1 MYGVN
6 DQNNCNDL
14 KNNSK
19 PSQEDYE
26 GRKRAIDFG
35 LGRGYSGSQV
45 EKEERKKHKICFKEK
60 TKNRWRKS
68 FFAPFSCDKYLLQA
82 ARHMAGIMQANFSGG
97 PGK

>member
-6 DQNNCNDL
+6 DENNCNEFK
-14 KNNSK
+14 KNWK

-45 EKEERKKHKICFKEK
+45 EKDERKKRKIWFKEE
-60 TKNRWRKS
+60 TKKKHYS
-68 FFAPFSCDKYLLQA
+68 
-82 ARHMAGIMQANFSGG
+82 
-97 PGK
+97 

>member
-1 MYGVN
+1 MNDVN
-6 DQNNCNDL
+6 ICDEFK
-14 KNNSK
+14 KNWK

-45 EKEERKKHKICFKEK
+45 EKDGRNTKYVLKRKQKKSLK
-60 TKNRWRKS
+60 KS
-68 FFAPFSCDKYLLQA
+68 FFSPFSCDKYFLQA

>member
-1 MYGVN
+1 MIKK
-6 DQNNCNDL
+6 CNDL
-14 KNNSK
+14 KNKSK

-60 TKNRWRKS
+60 TKKS
-68 FFAPFSCDKYLLQA
+68 LKKKFFCTFFL
-82 ARHMAGIMQANFSGG
+82 
-97 PGK
+97 